1 MCRIHGF
8 GILHVPGYS
17 TGNGQDNLLF
27 PREKSDVDIYIE
39 LSNYL
44 LVVYGEPEAPQENGQ
59 TVTLEELMQGT
70 EGVCIETCHTQT
82 SDGSMVQ
89 VALRLDVAAQ
99 RAEGEGAVWYG
110 EKCYRRLWA
119 HLRTRRRATGDRQLN
134 IDAPRLK
141 R

>member
-27 PREKSDVDIYIE
+27 PWEKSDVDIYIE

-59 TVTLEELMQGT
+59 TVTLEENQSWTYPQMQELLAHVKI
-70 EGVCIETCHTQT
+70 EGLAEYDIRAAVAAA
-82 SDGSMVQ
+82 
-89 VALRLDVAAQ
+89 VALLIGAACVVIRMHKRRKQ
-99 RAEGEGAVWYG
+99 RQER
-110 EKCYRRLWA
+110 K
-119 HLRTRRRATGDRQLN
+119 T
-134 IDAPRLK
+134 
-141 R
+141 